1 MIIDQITTSL
11 DAIKSIEKQ
20 LKEDIMNAV
29 FTSRKNNKETP
40 QFKKAS
46 AIIRHRRR
54 SVGNYT
60 YSKMINLSQNDSGM
74 AIINSLAQLN
84 ESDNVS
90 QLPHSQ
96 QISGLPSLK
105 NMKASKD
112 ETMITEMEYVNM
124 MKDSNF
130 RASVLQGDHSFF
142 RSIVK
147 VEQGETQLTNE
158 DKSTENAALMEV
170 NEQHIKKI

>member
-1 MIIDQITTSL
+1 M
-11 DAIKSIEKQ
+11 
-20 LKEDIMNAV
+20 
-29 FTSRKNNKETP
+29 
-40 QFKKAS
+40 
-46 AIIRHRRR
+46 RHRRR

-96 QISGLPSLK
+96 QLSNLPSFK

-147 VEQGETQLTNE
+147 VEQGET
-158 DKSTENAALMEV
+158 
-170 NEQHIKKI
+170 

>member
-1 MIIDQITTSL
+1 
-11 DAIKSIEKQ
+11 
-20 LKEDIMNAV
+20 
-29 FTSRKNNKETP
+29 
-40 QFKKAS
+40 
-46 AIIRHRRR
+46 
-54 SVGNYT
+54 
-60 YSKMINLSQNDSGM
+60 MINLSQNDSGM

-147 VEQGETQLTNE
+147 VEQGET
-158 DKSTENAALMEV
+158 
-170 NEQHIKKI
+170 